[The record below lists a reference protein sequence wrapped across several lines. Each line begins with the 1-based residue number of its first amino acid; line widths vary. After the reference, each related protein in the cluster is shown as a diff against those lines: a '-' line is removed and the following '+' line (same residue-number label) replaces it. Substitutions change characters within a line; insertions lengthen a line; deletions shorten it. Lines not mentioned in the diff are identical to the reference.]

1 MAEILVFTPK
11 IDVAAAENLQE
22 FVEMCR
28 SKLTVFGAGL
38 DFDGPIWDVTD
49 ALLLKGHGNK
59 RFRLNFT
66 NWHSVG
72 KREITPMAEPF
83 LSFSKAYIRYLQG
96 MRPSK
101 VLACRMAALRALEAV
116 LSENG
121 QVLSPVMI
129 DAFVL
134 NRAAQLVA
142 DRFSEGNAYRI
153 GGQLEILAN
162 FLSENRMTCAPLN
175 WRNHIKRPSDTS
187 RVGKEFDTK
196 RAEKLPST
204 AALSALPKIFQ
215 LAIEPCDVIVCSVA
229 AILCSA
235 PDRINEVL
243 LLPVDCEVRQK
254 IKGGS
259 EAYGLRWWPAKG
271 ADPMV
276 KWIVPSMAGV
286 VAKAV
291 ANIRKCSDAA
301 RKVAIWYELH
311 PDQIYLPNELE
322 YLRGRDHLSMSE
334 LGAILW
340 GRYTDA
346 TGPYSWCHNQGLVVT
361 KRGKQ
366 VYVPMAE
373 VKRAILNQL
382 PDRFPVLNSETGL
395 NFSEALFLVRRHE
408 LSTQKTVMTGV
419 IDPVSIDQIN
429 NGLGARSAYGF
440 KSIFER
446 FGFRE
451 PDGSPIKVTTHQ
463 FRHYLNT
470 LAQAGGMSQLDIAKW
485 SGRKDIRQNETYDH
499 ITADEMVL
507 KIRESIGDEE
517 QMFGPLAALP
527 KNIPI
532 LRDEFARLKI
542 PTAHTTDFGFCVHD
556 YTMSPCQL
564 HGDCINCGEQVCVKG
579 DEIRSARV
587 RARLVEAKE
596 LLASAENAVNEGY
609 RGGDRWMIHHR
620 ETVGRLTQLCAILDD
635 PVVPIGAVIQ
645 LSNLSSLSRIDQAAE
660 ARFALE
666 DVPTDPE
673 PVEMLPRM
681 RDILSEMGKANG

>member
-11 IDVAAAENLQE
+11 ADVTAAENLRG

-28 SKLTVFGAGL
+28 NKLTVFGANL
-38 DFDGPIWDVTD
+38 DFDGPVWDVTD

-59 RFRLNFT
+59 RFRLNFA

-72 KREITPMAEPF
+72 KRKITPMAEPF

-101 VLACRMAALRALEAV
+101 VLAFRVSALRALEAA

-121 QVLSPVMI
+121 QVQSPVMI

-142 DRFSEGNAYRI
+142 AEFSEAAAYRI
-153 GGQLEILAN
+153 GGQLEMLAN
-162 FLSENRMTCAPLN
+162 FLSENRLTCAPLN
-175 WRNHIKRPSDTS
+175 WRNHIKRPRDTS

-196 RAEKLPST
+196 RAEKLPSA
-204 AALSALPKIFQ
+204 AALAALPKIFQ
-215 LAIEPCDVIVCSVA
+215 LAIEPCDVMVSSVA

-243 LLPVDCEVRQK
+243 LLPVDCEVRQRL
-254 IKGGS
+254 KGGA
-259 EAYGLRWWPAKG
+259 EVYGLRWWPAKG

-276 KWIVPSMAGV
+276 KWIVPSMSGV
-286 VAKAV
+286 VAKAI
-291 ANIRKCSDAA
+291 ANIRRCTDAA
-301 RKVAIWYELH
+301 RTVAKWYELH
-311 PDQIYLPNELE
+311 PDQIYLPSHLE
-322 YLRGRDHLSMSE
+322 YLRGRDLLSMAE
-334 LGAILW
+334 LGAVLW
-340 GRYTDA
+340 GEFADK
-346 TGPYSWCHNQGLVVT
+346 TGPNSWRVKKNLDVIRQ
-361 KRGKQ
+361 GKQ
-366 VYVPMAE
+366 IYVSFADVE
-373 VKRAILNQL
+373 RAILNLL
-382 PDRFPVLNSETGL
+382 PDRFPKLNAEIGL
-395 NFSEALFLVRRHE
+395 NFSDALFLVRRHE
-408 LSTQKTVMTGV
+408 FSTQYSVLTGA
-419 IDPVSIDQIN
+419 IESVSISQIN
-429 NGLGARSAYGF
+429 RGLGTRSAYGF
-440 KSIFER
+440 KSVFER

-485 SGRKDIRQNETYDH
+485 SGRKDIRQNEAYDH

-564 HGDCINCGEQVCVKG
+564 HGDCINCSEQVCVKG
-579 DEIRSARV
+579 DEIRTARV

-596 LLASAENAVNEGY
+596 LLASAENAVSEGY
-609 RGGDRWMIHHR
+609 RGADRWMVHHR

-645 LSNLSSLSRIDQAAE
+645 LSNLSPLSRIDQAAE
-660 ARFALE
+660 ARIALE
-666 DVPTDPE
+666 DAPTDSE
-673 PVEMLPRM
+673 PVEMLPLM
-681 RDILSEMGKANG
+681 RDLLSEMGKANG